1 MACNFYTVYI
11 DQIDIDEATGNFS
24 EPNNTVFVNYTDCD
38 GNPQTQSFSTAGTYT
53 NVICVQ
59 EFSIGPTVYYYK
71 NNDTLISFYSS
82 ASIQGLCSLEP
93 TPTTTTTLT
102 ATPTTTTTLTATPTQ
117 TPTTTLT
124 ATPTNTRTPDP
135 TPSTT
140 PITCG
145 EGVTTGGYFYTDC
158 CGNFQQGTQV
168 GILVTMDYTRPS
180 NGITKLFSVAS
191 VTCPTPTPTQTPTLS
206 PTNTATPTLTPT
218 NTTTPTLTR
227 TPTQTP
233 TNSQVLKLKNEC
245 DVFTLFEMG
254 VRCNPISQ
262 PKTSNSL
269 DGILSL
275 IVTGG
280 TSPYSYYWAGGQ
292 RSQTLIGV
300 PQGTYE
306 VVVVDYYGDYT
317 ATTFCSL
324 LAPTAT
330 MTPSP
335 TATPTVT
342 PSGSAPQLCF
352 IAIGGTSYGPL
363 QFVGNGSRN
372 GKTTWT
378 NNGNYNITWSS
389 TRNRWEI
396 LGPDNSTPFSPVG
409 GGLFASTT
417 TALYPDAGWGLVG
430 GTQTYS
436 ATVTQG
442 ICPSSIPLQVTLTS
456 ENSSC
461 NTNTNCNGSVTVNA
475 SYGISPYTYS
485 INNGVTFQTASV
497 FTNLCSGTYTILTT
511 DATNARNTQT
521 ITVGFDRQ
529 PITYQLSLSANT
541 SATQTVTTD
550 NYASNTTYLKA
561 VVTPPLPVGV
571 TIGFNL
577 TLSSVKTYNGPGTG
591 TITDTIIITEGGIPK
606 TAATVSSSSQTGDR
620 PNCNPESQV
629 VVTEADTYT
638 LLMTSTSDVLITD
651 TSILEITE
659 GEAGAQSNCLTNLEQ
674 TIYAQFT
681 TPFVRGCD
689 CCSVIADQQLVTINN
704 NSATYVP
711 NSTPPTTAVNGFTT
725 VICRPGFGG
734 RLIINGFIG
743 GSGQYQMTT
752 DYFFDCSEAI
762 NANSWSD
769 VGTTKSYPSVPD
781 GVVYVG
787 LRDKNNP
794 SNVTCL
800 AAIVDCGGGEGPI
813 VQ

>member
-1 MACNFYTVYI
+1 MSV
-11 DQIDIDEATGNFS
+11 
-24 EPNNTVFVNYTDCD
+24 
-38 GNPQTQSFSTAGTYT
+38 
-53 NVICVQ
+53 
-59 EFSIGPTVYYYK
+59 
-71 NNDTLISFYSS
+71 
-82 ASIQGLCSLEP
+82 
-93 TPTTTTTLT
+93 TPTI
-102 ATPTTTTTLTATPTQ
+102 
-117 TPTTTLT
+117 
-124 ATPTNTRTPDP
+124 TRTPDP

-168 GILVTMDYTRPS
+168 GILVTIDYTKPS
-180 NGITKLFSVAS
+180 NGITKLFNAAS
-191 VTCPTPTPTQTPTLS
+191 VSCPTPTPTVTPTLT

-233 TNSQVLKLKNEC
+233 TNSQVLRLKNEC

-262 PKTSNSL
+262 PKTSTSL

-352 IAIGGTSYGPL
+352 IAIGSSIAYGPL

-378 NNGNYNITWSS
+378 SNGDYNITWSS
-389 TRNRWEI
+389 SRNRWEI
-396 LGPDNSTPFSPVG
+396 LGSDNITPFSPVG

-442 ICPSSIPLQVTLTS
+442 RCPSNIPLQVALTS

-461 NTNTNCNGSVTVNA
+461 NTNTNCNGSITVNA
-475 SYGISPYTYS
+475 TYGVSPYVYS

-497 FTNLCSGTYTILTT
+497 FTNLCPGTYTILTT

-521 ITVGFDRQ
+521 ITVGFDSQ

-541 SATQTVTTD
+541 SATETVTTN
-550 NYASNTTYLKA
+550 NYAANTTYLKA
-561 VVTPPLPVGV
+561 VVTPPLPIGL

-591 TITDTIIITEGGIPK
+591 TITDTIRITEGGIRK
-606 TAATVSSSSQTGDR
+606 TPTTTSSISQTGDR

-629 VVTEADTYT
+629 VVTEADTYS
-638 LLMTSTSDVLITD
+638 LLMTSISDVLITD
-651 TSILEITE
+651 TSILEITA
-659 GEAGAQSNCLTNLEQ
+659 GEAGTQSNCLTNLDQ

-681 TPFVRGCD
+681 TPFITGCN

-704 NSATYVP
+704 NSVTFVP
-711 NSTPPTTAVNGFTT
+711 NTIPPTSTVNASSGVNCTSEGVARVIFTQ
-725 VICRPGFGG
+725 F
-734 RLIINGFIG
+734 NG
-743 GSGQYQMTT
+743 GSGQYQMSDT
-752 DYFFDCSEAI
+752 YYYDCSSAI
-762 NANSWSD
+762 NADAWSD
-769 VGTTKSYPSVPD
+769 VATLKSYLSVPE
-781 GVVYVG
+781 GLVYFG

-794 SNVTCL
+794 SNVVCL
-800 AAIVDCGGGEGPI
+800 AVEVSCESNNGPFI
-813 VQ
+813 QGIE